1 MATIAVNYDIPFG
14 TSIRIGYR
22 VRNSSNPFTY
32 VMPFPSYA
40 DSPYYIQDLPL
51 ATDYDVELT
60 PVCPNCSGANY
71 GDAVIYPAVH
81 L

>member
-1 MATIAVNYDIPFG
+1 MATIRVAYDIPFG

-22 VRNSSNPFTY
+22 VQNSLSPFTY

-40 DSPYYIQDLPL
+40 QTPFYIQDLPL
-51 ATDYDVELT
+51 QQYEVELT
-60 PVCPNCSGANY
+60 SVCPNCSGANY
-71 GDAVIYPAVH
+71 GSPEIFPATQ